1 MPPSAIHMD
10 HVRSQHRHHQMAA
23 LERHGMEAS
32 GAARE
37 TPETGASRPAAA
49 EGDTGGGMSFWDVL
63 DVINPLQH
71 IPVVNKIYQAVTG
84 DTIGTPAKIAG
95 AALFFGPV
103 GVALA
108 SADAVV
114 EKTTGKD
121 TLGQVADLLGLDTD
135 KPAAAPAG
143 EDDPFTVTAPR
154 PRRTADAEGVPAA
167 PVAGAP
173 ATQPVLELTD
183 GQAALLESLMA
194 QQGAAVTAASGAT
207 PSTGSAPAGALSAS
221 ATSASATSPAAGGIA
236 TAGQLKKL
244 ESTPG
249 ADAALAAARGVGLT
263 GVVASLPTPG
273 APASGSNLLTAMSQ
287 EQQSAQP
294 ARTGRSLADYRAN
307 AVHSGSMVPKP
318 MLTSRSEQMV
328 RNMGGG
334 MPGAA
339 FTPAAAAAPKPPAA
353 SQDGGTATR
362 QAAAWPPEGPAAL
375 PKELIADMMAQAMNK
390 YESQARRRADAAA
403 AGTGGTTVH

>member
-23 LERHGMEAS
+23 LERR
-32 GAARE
+32 GAEMAGDAA
-37 TPETGASRPAAA
+37 ETGASREVAT
-49 EGDTGGGMSFWDVL
+49 EGDTGRGMSFWDVL

-71 IPVVNKIYQAVTG
+71 IPVVNRIYQAVTG

-114 EKTTGKD
+114 KQTTGKD
-121 TLGQVADLLGLDTD
+121 TLGQVADLLGLDLD
-135 KPAAAPAG
+135 KTASPAG
-143 EDDPFTVTAPR
+143 AGDDDPFTVTAPR
-154 PRRTADAEGVPAA
+154 PRRTADAGPATPAPPAA
-167 PVAGAP
+167 AGDRP
-173 ATQPVLELTD
+173 IPELTD

-194 QQGAAVTAASGAT
+194 QQGAAAT
-207 PSTGSAPAGALSAS
+207 

-236 TAGQLKKL
+236 TAGQLRKL

-273 APASGSNLLTAMSQ
+273 APASGSNLLAAMSQ
-287 EQQSAQP
+287 EQPSAQP

-318 MLTSRSEQMV
+318 MLASRPEQMV
-328 RNMGGG
+328 RTMGGG

-339 FTPAAAAAPKPPAA
+339 FAPAAAPVSTPSDAATKAADKAADHPSPAPLPAA
-353 SQDGGTATR
+353 SQDGATATR
-362 QAAAWPPEGPAAL
+362 DAAAWPPEGPAAL

-390 YESQARRRADAAA
+390 YESQARRRADATA
-403 AGTGGTTVH
+403 AGNRGATVH